1 MRQLNEMLYLIIKVG
16 DEVLLAVII
25 VALESDFQFVRCQC
39 KLYQVLFWSSVWFH
53 NFNSFIDFTFSFLGV
68 LCARDR
74 QGAYMPMQHEVR
86 GFPRRVSCCFWN
98 IFFKKRIK

>member
-1 MRQLNEMLYLIIKVG
+1 MRQLDEMLYLIIKVG
-16 DEVLLAVII
+16 GEVLLAVII

-53 NFNSFIDFTFSFLGV
+53 NFNSFIDFTFSFLVV

-74 QGAYMPMQHEVR
+74 QGAYMPMQH
-86 GFPRRVSCCFWN
+86 GFREELRPMSC
-98 IFFKKRIK
+98 

>member
-16 DEVLLAVII
+16 DGVLLAVII

-53 NFNSFIDFTFSFLGV
+53 NFNSFIDFTFSFLVG
-68 LCARDR
+68 LLRRDR
-74 QGAYMPMQHEVR
+74 HCRFLHVSLVNRLAVAA
-86 GFPRRVSCCFWN
+86 FTTPR
-98 IFFKKRIK
+98 

>member
-16 DEVLLAVII
+16 DGVLLAVII

-53 NFNSFIDFTFSFLGV
+53 NFNSFIDFTFSGRSLRKRPT
-68 LCARDR
+68 RDLY
-74 QGAYMPMQHEVR
+74 AY
-86 GFPRRVSCCFWN
+86 
-98 IFFKKRIK
+98 KT